1 MPLLTGNIMT
11 TKTGK
16 TEANHNLM
24 TIGEVAQSWS
34 TSEKTVRRAIDA
46 GDLPVIQIG
55 RLKRVHPEDNE
66 RYIRAR
72 RMG

>member
-1 MPLLTGNIMT
+1 MT

-16 TEANHNLM
+16 TEANQNLM
-24 TIGEVAQSWS
+24 TIAEVARHWS
-34 TSEKTVRRAIDA
+34 TCEKTVRRAIDA

-66 RYIRAR
+66 RFIQAR
-72 RMG
+72 RK